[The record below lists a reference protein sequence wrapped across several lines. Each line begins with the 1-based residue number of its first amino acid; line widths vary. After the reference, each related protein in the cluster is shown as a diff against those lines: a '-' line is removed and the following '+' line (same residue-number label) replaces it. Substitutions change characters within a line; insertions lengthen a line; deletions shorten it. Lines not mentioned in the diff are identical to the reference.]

1 MVTVS
6 QLKELGALSIDIH
19 GQHAHQSLLRPQAQR
34 ELLDDVANNGEL
46 LVIMHARYHAWLDK
60 QAMLDTLKS
69 ELTDKQARLDLLQYQ
84 VDEMAALDLS
94 LAHIENLQH
103 EHKVL
108 SHSRQLIQAAENALN
123 KLVEDEQGS
132 AYEQLNL
139 ALRSLGDYGELS
151 NDFANAIETLNAAM
165 INIDETAGALRHYL
179 DHADIDPQQLT
190 ATEDSLST
198 LFDLARKHQVEIEQL
213 PELYQRLSEELS
225 TLNNVDIHIADLEQ
239 EVEALYSEC
248 QDVAMK
254 LNQRRVDT
262 APLLAKKIT
271 TCMQELAIASGQI
284 SFDIASTKDNKLSE
298 TGCDQIK
305 LMVATNPGQPAGE
318 LSKVASGGELARIS
332 LAIQVVTAGNSGVPT
347 LIFDEV
353 DVGIGGGVAEVVGQY
368 LRQLGVQRQV
378 LCVTHLPQVAA
389 QAHHQLQVTK
399 HQHNNSA
406 AISVE
411 VLTMAQ
417 RIDEIARMLGG
428 VTLTDKT
435 RSHAEE
441 MLQQAQT

>member
-1 MVTVS
+1 
-6 QLKELGALSIDIH
+6 
-19 GQHAHQSLLRPQAQR
+19 
-34 ELLDDVANNGEL
+34 
-46 LVIMHARYHAWLDK
+46 
-60 QAMLDTLKS
+60 
-69 ELTDKQARLDLLQYQ
+69 
-84 VDEMAALDLS
+84 
-94 LAHIENLQH
+94 
-103 EHKVL
+103 
-108 SHSRQLIQAAENALN
+108 
-123 KLVEDEQGS
+123 
-132 AYEQLNL
+132 
-139 ALRSLGDYGELS
+139 
-151 NDFANAIETLNAAM
+151 
-165 INIDETAGALRHYL
+165 
-179 DHADIDPQQLT
+179 
-190 ATEDSLST
+190 
-198 LFDLARKHQVEIEQL
+198 LARKHQVDIEQL

-399 HQHNNSA
+399 HQNNNSA